1 MRIVYDV
8 YAFVFIYSNSFFSRS
23 RPLFNNPIKA
33 NSSRILMLSLSTFL
47 FQASLMIQTLQAT
60 DDLPH
65 SIYYYYY

>member
-1 MRIVYDV
+1 
-8 YAFVFIYSNSFFSRS
+8 
-23 RPLFNNPIKA
+23 
-33 NSSRILMLSLSTFL
+33 MLSLSTFL